1 MELSFT
7 EQEQRFVEILAETQG
22 LPVSELLR
30 QWILERMEEEENLKS
45 FYEAKEEFQ
54 RNPVTYTLEEV
65 QRELGL
71 L

>member
-7 EQEQRFVEILAETQG
+7 EQEQIFVKDLAEIQG
-22 LPVSELLR
+22 LPVTELLR
-30 QWILERMEEEENLKS
+30 QWILERMEEEEDLKS

-54 RNPVTYTLEEV
+54 QNPVTYTLEEV
-65 QRELGL
+65 QRDLGL